1 MKIAPFAGSHRHI
14 VMEELLMAATLT
26 PTNISNLLSVEE
38 EYPAPKI
45 VVDQVQNRNWKEDN
59 ERSIKDPEGF
69 WEDEALKFTWT
80 KPWTKVLDWDGV
92 HHKWFL
98 GAKTNITI
106 NALDRH
112 ANSDRSEEHTS
123 ELQSLRHLV

>member
-1 MKIAPFAGSHRHI
+1 
-14 VMEELLMAATLT
+14 MAATVI
-26 PTNISNLLSVEE
+26 PSNISNLLSIEE

-45 VVDQVQNRNWKEDN
+45 VVDQVQNKNWKADY
-59 ERSIKDPEGF
+59 ERSVKDPEGF
-69 WEDEALKFTWT
+69 WADEARRFTWT
-80 KPWTKVLDWDGV
+80 QPWSKVLEWDGV

-112 ANSDRSEEHTS
+112 ANSERRNRAAFIW
-123 ELQSLRHLV
+123 LG